1 MPDAEIGSTESL
13 VAIKEIRN
21 NIVFLKNGGM
31 RKVIMATGVNM
42 DLKSEDEQ
50 QSVISSFQN
59 LLNSLDFPVQ
69 FTVHSRKLA
78 IQEYLNQMA
87 IKKESEENELIR
99 TQFEEYISFI
109 QDFVSQ
115 NSIVEKSFFITVPY
129 DPGVVMP
136 VPAAKNSKKTAKE
149 IALSVEEMLQ
159 YTEKMNF
166 RTEQVLNNLRQIGL
180 RAVALQNGELKEL
193 YRNFYNPK
201 TTEKEPVPE
210 ETPIASQRVEIFPD
224 YLKINDKFIK
234 TLFVL
239 NYPRY
244 LASGWLESMIN
255 LPELLDISIH
265 ITPIDTGIA
274 LKNLTKKSAH
284 IGAEISE
291 REEKGLVR
299 DPALETALMDTENL
313 RDTLQ
318 QTREKLFSVSL
329 YVAFYADSLSD
340 LKKMDFRLTAMFE
353 RALVTVKTPLFEQ
366 MKCLSSVI
374 PTGREEFD
382 VSSTMNTSP
391 TSAFFP
397 FISPD
402 LTSDEGIMY
411 GVNLHNNT
419 LVIFDRFNLEN
430 HNSVIFAKSGSGK
443 SYAAKLELIRSV
455 MMGSDVII
463 IDPENEYK
471 TLSDALGGTTFK
483 ISLTS
488 KDSINPF
495 DIPVVP
501 EGEEITEVLQS
512 HMASLTGLIK
522 LMIGVITPSEEGVLD
537 RAVNETYASRDI
549 VPGKDFTDVEP
560 PLLEDLENI
569 LRNMDGGK
577 DLADRLYRFT
587 KGSYAGF
594 SNRPTNIDLSNRVIV
609 FSIRDLE
616 EELRPTAMYIIL
628 NFVWNIV
635 RSKLKKRILVV
646 DEAWL
651 MMKYA
656 DSAAFLFNLVRR
668 ARKYYLGIT
677 TITQDVED
685 FLSSPYGRPVI
696 TNSSL
701 QLLLKQ
707 SPATIDGVGKA
718 FNLTEVE
725 KNYLVE
731 AAVGQGLVL
740 VGQKHVALQIVA
752 SPFEHEIIT
761 TNPEELLSRRGADD
775 ESLPEDI
782 SEELAE

>member
-1 MPDAEIGSTESL
+1 M
-13 VAIKEIRN
+13 
-21 NIVFLKNGGM
+21 
-31 RKVIMATGVNM
+31 
-42 DLKSEDEQ
+42 
-50 QSVISSFQN
+50 
-59 LLNSLDFPVQ
+59 
-69 FTVHSRKLA
+69 A
-78 IQEYLNQMA
+78 IQEYLAQMA
-87 IKKESEENELIR
+87 IKKESEKNDLIR
-99 TQFEEYISFI
+99 MQFEEYISFI
-109 QDFVSQ
+109 ADFVSQ

-129 DPGVVMP
+129 DPSVIAP
-136 VPAAKNSKKTAKE
+136 VSKKKKDD
-149 IALSVEEMLQ
+149 SVSDMTVDDMMQ
-159 YTEKMNF
+159 YVEKMNF
-166 RTEQVLNNLRQIGL
+166 RTDQVLNGLRQIGL
-180 RAVALQNGELKEL
+180 RAVVLQDGELTEL

-201 TTEKEPVPE
+201 TTEKEPIPMDV
-210 ETPIASQRVEIFPD
+210 PIAPQRIEIYPD
-224 YLKINDKFIK
+224 HLKINEKFVK

-239 NYPRY
+239 DIPRY
-244 LASGWLESMIN
+244 LASNWLEPIIN
-255 LPELLDISIH
+255 LPELLDMSIFIS
-265 ITPIDTGIA
+265 PIDTSVA
-274 LKNLTKKSAH
+274 LKDLLKKSSR
-284 IGAEISE
+284 ISAEISE

-299 DPALETALMDTENL
+299 DPALETALMDTEEL

-318 QTREKLFSVSL
+318 QTREKLFSVSVYL
-329 YVAFYADSLSD
+329 ALYADSMEE
-340 LKKMDFRLTAMFE
+340 LKKMEFRISSMFD
-353 RALVTVKTPLFEQ
+353 RTLVTVKTPLFEQ
-366 MKCLSSVI
+366 MKCFSSII
-374 PTGREEFD
+374 PAGREEFD
-382 VSSTMNTSP
+382 VSTAMNTSP
-391 TSAFFP
+391 ASAFFP

-411 GVNLHNNT
+411 GVNLHNST

-471 TLSDALGGTTFK
+471 SLADALGGTTFK

-495 DIPVVP
+495 DIPIIP
-501 EGEEITEVLQS
+501 EDEEDAEVLQS
-512 HMASLTGLIK
+512 HMAGLTGLIK
-522 LMIGVITPSEEGVLD
+522 LMIGTITPSEEGVLD

-549 VPGKDFTDVEP
+549 VPGKDFSHIDP

-569 LRNMDGGK
+569 LHNMDGGK

-594 SNRPTNIDLSNRVIV
+594 TNRPTNVDLGNRVIV

-616 EELRPTAMYIIL
+616 EELRPIAMYMIL

-635 RSKLKKRILVV
+635 RSKLKRRILVV

-651 MMKYA
+651 MMKYP

-707 SPATIDGVGKA
+707 SPATIDTVGKA
-718 FNLTEVE
+718 FNLTETE

-731 AAVGQGLVL
+731 ASVGQGLVL
-740 VGQKHVALQIVA
+740 VGQKHVALQIVSSA
-752 SPFEHEIIT
+752 FEHEIIT
-761 TNPEELLSRRGADD
+761 TDPEEIIARRKAIKEGSESAKD
-775 ESLPEDI
+775 E
-782 SEELAE
+782 